1 MTKIAGV
8 SRKLAQRLKGGKQES
23 ALDNDITKRQKY
35 TYCTVYMFHCKKAI
49 MKFPR
54 YEATMANK
62 MEKSSAAAE
71 SRGLNL
77 KSSPVKEPI
86 PIKPQ
91 CPPAGVTTA
100 LFSLNNN
107 TRAVHNKENSTSRE
121 HDRILDEGFEDS
133 GYLSL
138 QNSHIDDHHGDTED
152 EHSQGKPTVTQLPSA
167 AATHQEKAISPNN
180 SPSKCKGRT
189 DSNPLVTASTP
200 VDRQRTAAY
209 SLSSTPSDHH
219 NDPNLPILK
228 FQRAVCE
235 ELAKSYKK
243 NKRYDWSIVTKVAE
257 DHLLDRVIG
266 GQMGREYVDIFSC
279 LLSRNMRNIL
289 INILA
294 LLGDMDLISCKK
306 VSKTWRRIIGEDTAA
321 LSRCQ
326 RAEQA
331 LRESKSSFSE
341 RSCSLTRDVAVS
353 RVVLSCMQTL
363 SSSTPSSSS
372 SSSSSSTPGC
382 RVNRPNTHSQK
393 HRQANNQCTRFNEYV
408 QAASSLKQHE
418 SLRPCKRCGSPATH
432 LPEVQRATCT
442 RSSCLFDFCTHCQE
456 AFHDSTPCRVVQP
469 RPYFTTPKTTPI
481 IPGSARSKR
490 NVRRL

>member
-1 MTKIAGV
+1 M
-8 SRKLAQRLKGGKQES
+8 S
-23 ALDNDITKRQKY
+23 
-35 TYCTVYMFHCKKAI
+35 HCKKPI

-62 MEKSSAAAE
+62 MEKRSAAAE
-71 SRGLNL
+71 SRVLNL

-91 CPPAGVTTA
+91 CPPAGVTTV

-107 TRAVHNKENSTSRE
+107 NTTAVHNKENSTSKE

-152 EHSQGKPTVTQLPSA
+152 EHIQGKPTVTQLPSA
-167 AATHQEKAISPNN
+167 AAHQEKAISPNN
-180 SPSKCKGRT
+180 SPSKYKGRT

-200 VDRQRTAAY
+200 VDRHNRRTAAH
-209 SLSSTPSDHH
+209 SLSSTPSDQH
-219 NDPNLPILK
+219 NDPNLPILN
-228 FQRAVCE
+228 FQQAVCE

-266 GQMGREYVDIFSC
+266 GQMGREYVDIFLC
-279 LLSRNMRNIL
+279 LLSRNMRSIL
-289 INILA
+289 TNILA
-294 LLGDMDLISCKK
+294 LLGDMDLISCRK

-331 LRESKSSFSE
+331 LRESRSSLSQKSF
-341 RSCSLTRDVAVS
+341 SLTRDVAVS

-363 SSSTPSSSS
+363 ASSSTPSSSS
-372 SSSSSSTPGC
+372 SSSTPSY
-382 RVNRPNTHSQK
+382 RVNRLNTHSKK

-442 RSSCLFDFCTHCQE
+442 RPSCLFDFCTHCQE

>member
-1 MTKIAGV
+1 
-8 SRKLAQRLKGGKQES
+8 
-23 ALDNDITKRQKY
+23 
-35 TYCTVYMFHCKKAI
+35 MFHCKKAI
-49 MKFPR
+49 MKCPR
-54 YEATMANK
+54 YEATMVNK
-62 MEKSSAAAE
+62 MEKSSAAVE
-71 SRGLNL
+71 SKVLNL
-77 KSSPVKEPI
+77 KASPVKEPI

-91 CPPAGVTTA
+91 CPPAGVTTV
-100 LFSLNNN
+100 LSLNNT

-121 HDRILDEGFEDS
+121 QDRNLDEGFEDS

-138 QNSHIDDHHGDTED
+138 HNSHIDDHHGDTED
-152 EHSQGKPTVTQLPSA
+152 EHSQGKPTVTQPYA
-167 AATHQEKAISPNN
+167 TATHQEKTISPNN
-180 SPSKCKGRT
+180 SPSKYKGRT
-189 DSNPLVTASTP
+189 DSNPLASLVTASTP
-200 VDRQRTAAY
+200 VDCQKRTAAH

-219 NDPNLPILK
+219 NDPNLPILN

-243 NKRYDWSIVTKVAE
+243 NKRYDWSIVSKVAE

-279 LLSRNMRNIL
+279 LLSRNMRSIL
-289 INILA
+289 TNILA
-294 LLGDMDLISCKK
+294 LLGDMDLISCRK
-306 VSKTWRRIIGEDTAA
+306 VSKTWRKIICEDTPA

-326 RAEQA
+326 RAERA
-331 LRESKSSFSE
+331 LRDSKSSLRQ

-363 SSSTPSSSS
+363 ASSGTPSSSS
-372 SSSSSSTPGC
+372 SSTPSC

-393 HRQANNQCTRFNEYV
+393 HQNANNQCTRFNEYM
-408 QAASSLKQHE
+408 QAASRLKQHE

-432 LPEVQRATCT
+432 SPEVQRATCT
-442 RSSCLFDFCTHCQE
+442 RPSCRFDFCTHCQE
-456 AFHDSTPCRVVQP
+456 AFHNSTPCRVVQP

-481 IPGSARSKR
+481 LPGSARSKR